1 MCLQLQLQLFQC
13 LRLLIITLL
22 QVLGQPMDWFFSS
35 LLVILFFFLVY
46 RNFWSNSLHCDFYL
60 FGWSICLYFYKF
72 LRLILDSGYLETVS
86 RLPFQIFVLG
96 RGRTAL
102 IYGDFFSTS
111 KIRPD
116 CVHCPV
122 HHELGGFPVWLV
134 GTGTIPN
141 SVFAFGTISLSGPSF
156 LSLGCIPLTHAQT
169 TIFNWDPLQTTRL
182 FLCAS
187 LSFRNSV
194 LWSPAT

>member
-1 MCLQLQLQLFQC
+1 
-13 LRLLIITLL
+13 
-22 QVLGQPMDWFFSS
+22 MDWFFSS

-46 RNFWSNSLHCDFYL
+46 HNFWSNSLHCDFYL

-86 RLPFQIFVLG
+86 RFPLQIFVLG

-134 GTGTIPN
+134 ETGTIPN

-156 LSLGCIPLTHAQT
+156 LSLGCIPLTHAQYST
-169 TIFNWDPLQTTRL
+169 GTLCRPPGSFSVHLSPSGTLCSKVQRLRLPDLSSPTLNTVFLVPPGPLL
-182 FLCAS
+182 P
-187 LSFRNSV
+187 V
-194 LWSPAT
+194 V